1 MKTFQELGL
10 SELSLSTVAQLGFEN
25 PTEVQQKTIPM
36 AMEKRDLIVSAQ
48 TGSGKTAAY
57 ALPIIEE
64 MMTIQAPKRT
74 IDENA
79 KADLA
84 AQGKSM
90 RRMPRWQKMKYFKFE
105 PIATTALVVVP
116 TRELA
121 LQVKEQFIQLNA
133 NKALH
138 VVALYGG
145 ADYMKQGNALK
156 RGAHVIIA
164 TPGRLIDFLE
174 KGQADLSQAK
184 MIVLDEADRLLDLG
198 FTIQVNEILKY
209 LPEEKQVLVFSA
221 TIDKRVAE
229 VANAYQKN
237 PLTIKINTGRI
248 EPSTIDQKIHYLKEK
263 EKEAKLLELITEAET
278 GSILVFTQTKV
289 KATQVADRLREAN
302 FKADEIHGDIRQ
314 KQRERTL
321 DRFRQGEFQVLI
333 ATDVAAR
340 GLDIPAISHVINYD
354 LPLSSA
360 DYVHRIG
367 RTGRAG
373 RSGIAHSFVSE
384 GERYLLGQIE
394 RVVGRQLGDG
404 RSGRDPGGKRNKWS
418 DRRDRDFSPV
428 HTRVGSG
435 GGKSRGA
442 KKSFFD
448 DWKDNRS
455 SSSADR
461 YEAQQEERSERRFGS
476 TENSRWSSRP
486 EGRPEGR
493 SEGRFENKFENRSEH
508 RAEGGNRV
516 RTSNGYKPVSAG
528 KSRPY
533 NGEYYEEL
541 ATKKPAY
548 KSRSTEGRS
557 YGNNEGRS
565 YGNGEKRSYGNSEG
579 RPSYGGGGEG
589 RSYGNGEKRSY
600 GNSEGRSYGKTEGRS
615 YGNSEGR
622 PSYGGG
628 GAKKPGSWGGKKPVG
643 AGAGGGKKF
652 RGR

>member
-25 PTEVQQKTIPM
+25 PTEVQEKTIPM

-57 ALPIIEE
+57 ALPIIED
-64 MMTIQAPKRT
+64 MMSIQSPKRT
-74 IDENA
+74 IDEGA
-79 KADLA
+79 KAELA

-121 LQVKEQFIQLNA
+121 LQVKDQFIKLNA

-418 DRRDRDFSPV
+418 DRRDRDFNPA
-428 HTRVGSG
+428 HTRVGG
-435 GGKSRGA
+435 GAGKSRGG

-455 SSSADR
+455 SSNADR
-461 YEAQQEERSERRFGS
+461 FEAQQEERGERRFGS
-476 TENSRWSSRP
+476 ESRFGSAENSRWSRRP
-486 EGRPEGR
+486 EARSENKFEGR
-493 SEGRFENKFENRSEH
+493 SEHRSEQ
-508 RAEGGNRV
+508 RSEGGNRV

-541 ATKKPAY
+541 AGKKPAY

-557 YGNNEGRS
+557 YGN
-565 YGNGEKRSYGNSEG
+565 
-579 RPSYGGGGEG
+579 
-589 RSYGNGEKRSY
+589 
-600 GNSEGRSYGKTEGRS
+600 SEGRSYGGGEKRS
-615 YGNSEGR
+615 CLLYTS
-622 PSYGGG
+622 PS
-628 GAKKPGSWGGKKPVG
+628 P
-643 AGAGGGKKF
+643 
-652 RGR
+652 RD